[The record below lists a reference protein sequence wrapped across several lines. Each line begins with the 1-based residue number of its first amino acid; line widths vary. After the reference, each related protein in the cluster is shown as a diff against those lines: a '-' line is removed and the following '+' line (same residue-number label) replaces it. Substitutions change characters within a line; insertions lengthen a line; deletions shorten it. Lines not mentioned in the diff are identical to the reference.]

1 MRLRQFVSVSA
12 VILCGWLAV
21 TFVTEVPVKRYPKLE
36 KHVMNDSRSAVDPEL
51 PLAAAEESPTQLQVS
66 VSQ

>member
-1 MRLRQFVSVSA
+1 MRLHHFVSASA
-12 VILCGWLAV
+12 FILCGWLAV

-36 KHVMNDSRSAVDPEL
+36 KHVMENGRQVEEPEL
-51 PLAAAEESPTQLQVS
+51 PLAATEESATQLQVS